1 MSLLQKCSTIILW
14 MICFYDNYSAA
25 NPMNLAISEISFGN
39 DAFAEMKSNITTF
52 THVEPN
58 YFLLLANRNVNR
70 RWNNIVMA
78 VISLANMELENGKF
92 VVVRTKPTEDPSLVS
107 NLINVTSTTFLPT
120 INPDNLLDLEDE
132 DAMIVLLLYGE
143 LDIDLFHLT
152 GRKIHLPLDKHLLKE
167 IEKLIVDS
175 LIFGGKK
182 SPSGPKSLMKQYLK

>member
-1 MSLLQKCSTIILW
+1 
-14 MICFYDNYSAA
+14 MICVYDNSAA

-39 DAFAEMKSNITTF
+39 DAFAEMKTNLTTF

-58 YFLLLANRNVNR
+58 YFLLLANRNLNR

-107 NLINVTSTTFLPT
+107 NLIDVTSTTFLPT

-132 DAMIVLLLYGE
+132 DAAISANAST
-143 LDIDLFHLT
+143 F
-152 GRKIHLPLDKHLLKE
+152 
-167 IEKLIVDS
+167 DS
-175 LIFGGKK
+175 GACLRVSINWCTYCRTSWWKRSGSS
-182 SPSGPKSLMKQYLK
+182 SPRAI